1 MEVWMRPTSKTITM
15 TKTNNERRIGM
26 KAKIARLVKRGKK
39 VEALALFDKYMSKR
53 ENNRK
58 PSAPRPSLLDAPHTY
73 CSDDDWEHYI
83 EFGFLP
89 DYTRTYSD
97 EEVEDWID
105 DRMRMRVTVP
115 WDCSGQLFSA
125 WIDWHRNPSG
135 LISYRHCIGIDI

>member
-1 MEVWMRPTSKTITM
+1 
-15 TKTNNERRIGM
+15 M

-39 VEALALFDKYMSKR
+39 DEALALFDKYMSKR

-58 PSAPRPSLLDAPHTY
+58 PSAPRPSLLDAPHRY
-73 CSDDDWEHYI
+73 CSDDDWESYI

-97 EEVEDWID
+97 EEVEEWID
-105 DRMRMRVTVP
+105 DYMRMVINSP
-115 WDCSGQLFSA
+115 YDCTGKLFSA
-125 WIDWHRNPSG
+125 WIDWHRNPTG

>member
-1 MEVWMRPTSKTITM
+1 MFAKAMRLRKSWKLEAA
-15 TKTNNERRIGM
+15 ERLM
-26 KAKIARLVKRGKK
+26 KNSMLKKIKK
-39 VEALALFDKYMSKR
+39 L
-53 ENNRK
+53 
-58 PSAPRPSLLDAPHTY
+58 SAPHSVPSLLVAPHAY
-73 CSDDDWEHYI
+73 CSDDDWECYI

-97 EEVEDWID
+97 EEVEEWID

-115 WDCSGQLFSA
+115 WDCSGQLFTS